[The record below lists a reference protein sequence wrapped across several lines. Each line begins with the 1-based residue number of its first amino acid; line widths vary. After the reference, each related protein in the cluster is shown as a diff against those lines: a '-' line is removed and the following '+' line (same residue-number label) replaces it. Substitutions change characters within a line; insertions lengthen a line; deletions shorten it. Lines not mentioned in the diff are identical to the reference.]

1 MIYPNINFTSFND
14 VKIAIDNIK
23 IDVPF
28 INDLKFEPIVDLDNL
43 TTIAYEMLSVC
54 EPNIDVEAS
63 FDRLEYSTKK
73 CLFFNQLELIKD
85 ITNCRIYINL
95 PLREIL
101 TNDLLLE
108 IKTIGMIPTSI
119 SVELQ
124 DLHDVYQFEPIEINQ
139 LRYQVKKLQ
148 ALGVELWADDL
159 NEDLMDFFIDAGI
172 HFYGGKIDK
181 ETFWT
186 LRKNKKLLNF
196 LIAKS
201 KNFCGHVLIEGI
213 ETEKDLK
220 LVRSTKADLA
230 QGHYWAEIRV
240 LNLKN
245 TI

>member
-23 IDVPF
+23 VDVPF
-28 INDLKFEPIVDLDNL
+28 INDLKFEPIIDLDNL

-54 EPNIDVEAS
+54 DPEVDVETS
-63 FDRLEYSTKK
+63 FRNLEYSTKK
-73 CLFFNQLELIKD
+73 CLFFNQLELVKD
-85 ITNCRIYINL
+85 ISNCRIYVNL
-95 PLREIL
+95 SIREIL

-108 IKTIGMIPTSI
+108 IKTIGMMPTSI

-124 DLHDVYQFEPIEINQ
+124 DLHEIYKFEPIEINQ

-159 NEDLMDFFIDAGI
+159 DEHLMDFFFDAGI
-172 HFYGGKIDK
+172 YFYGGKIDK
-181 ETFWT
+181 ETFWK

-196 LIAKS
+196 LIAKC
-201 KNFCGHVLIEGI
+201 KNFCGNVLIEGI

-230 QGHYWAEIRV
+230 QGYFWPEIRV